1 MKRVVSRSLWAVAG
15 LFVLYM
21 LLIRVFAAWVQ
32 MVPEQATQVV
42 QQLFAIEVEFD
53 TMDVQQSWAGIDVH
67 AQNLRIKTD
76 NWHVKVVDLAID
88 FQLLAPFWPT
98 LAYGEQL
105 QVSQAELVVYSSNHS
120 VANEW
125 SSDDVL
131 ALLSKLWRRVDV
143 RDVLIQGS
151 VASIDAFYIDSFNAS
166 RAERWSILA
175 DVSVNHL
182 GHYPPTSFQISAR
195 LDEDQFGLLS
205 EGEVVVRQKQPF
217 ELAGLADFFPDADL
231 LLERIPQ
238 GSLSLNAQAIINKRK
253 LRQLSFDLS
262 LDQLVWKTDDLSL
275 PRSVSAQLDWHGG
288 VSTQNSGDQMSMTL
302 TNLRFNHQPVKSFS
316 PVRLTL
322 DDQVLSLSLKQASLL
337 PYQSALHHVF
347 GDAVQ
352 ALQRIDVRDI
362 SLKFDL
368 LSFSLLR
375 LNLALDA
382 LDWQG
387 ELFKVSANNIR
398 VIKELDSIK
407 VQFDEPIKARTNLT
421 QQQDYILDMG
431 SEWFFKLQED
441 HQAWSLAKHQAWL
454 NDIPIELFAS
464 GYSEGLLNAQLDLKA
479 SNLEQIKTQL
489 LPYEVMSSHLKAWLQ
504 TALVYGDQI
513 EASAQFSGS
522 WKEFDLVN
530 KPPKFEVN
538 ALIHNTVLK
547 FNPRWPA
554 LEGFTAKLAFTP
566 FDLRIQADQAQLFDA
581 KVENI
586 TAQINQLDQPDAV
599 LQLSGR
605 VVTQAQNG
613 LNFLMASPLA
623 ETLGLEYAIKQTL
636 KADGDWIIGLDKI
649 VIPLGKTDQKTQV
662 TGFVDFNNGQ
672 LTLFEQVTLSKLDG
686 RLNFSEQGVWAK
698 ELTAQAFNGV
708 VKASVNSPAE
718 AGVIDLAVNG
728 RANLT
733 GEFGFKGKLP
743 WQLNASIPFA
753 NKQGSTLKVDLS
765 VEPQALTSDWPY
777 PLATENLKT
786 TDFKADL
793 LYQDISLIVK
803 ADLANII
810 HLNSSLHTQ
819 GDGVLKLDY
828 AHIQLGEQTSKSWK
842 NAPGVQFQGRLKQ
855 LDIDKL
861 LNQASVL
868 SYFTVNKAKRS
879 SVLRG
884 VAWHAANLD
893 IDQVIFLKQV
903 YPSVELNW
911 SSLEPDLSIHL
922 VAEADYL
929 KAFMKYDAV
938 TGLDV
943 TVNKLALVLPQTDW
957 MQEDSVLNQ
966 CLAPIGKQLWPAIHF
981 SGANISLDQRHIN
994 QLEFQ
999 LTDSVQQ
1006 RHLSDLKF
1014 KFANQ
1019 AGQGEGEYRWDKQV
1033 NKSHVELALTSQRVD
1048 GLSEFAGFK
1057 KGFTGNKGRLD
1068 VKVGWLGGFEC
1079 FRLDQL
1085 NGSASMRFE
1094 NGAIEQI
1101 EPGFARLLG
1110 LLSVDSVLRR
1120 LRLDLKDV
1128 TEKGLDYEY
1137 IKAKAVFKDAKL
1149 KLNEFNMKSPGVSV
1163 EMQGD
1168 LLLTQKTFDLKAT
1181 VTPALGAALPAV
1193 AGLLGLANPVT
1204 GVLVYVL
1211 AKNLPFINEDI
1222 VSYDYKISG
1231 PWLEPEVV
1239 SSGGSVLFK

>member
-1 MKRVVSRSLWAVAG
+1 
-15 LFVLYM
+15 
-21 LLIRVFAAWVQ
+21 
-32 MVPEQATQVV
+32 
-42 QQLFAIEVEFD
+42 
-53 TMDVQQSWAGIDVH
+53 
-67 AQNLRIKTD
+67 
-76 NWHVKVVDLAID
+76 
-88 FQLLAPFWPT
+88 
-98 LAYGEQL
+98 
-105 QVSQAELVVYSSNHS
+105 
-120 VANEW
+120 
-125 SSDDVL
+125 
-131 ALLSKLWRRVDV
+131 
-143 RDVLIQGS
+143 
-151 VASIDAFYIDSFNAS
+151 
-166 RAERWSILA
+166 
-175 DVSVNHL
+175 
-182 GHYPPTSFQISAR
+182 
-195 LDEDQFGLLS
+195 
-205 EGEVVVRQKQPF
+205 
-217 ELAGLADFFPDADL
+217 
-231 LLERIPQ
+231 
-238 GSLSLNAQAIINKRK
+238 
-253 LRQLSFDLS
+253 LS
-262 LDQLVWKTDDLSL
+262 LDQLIWKTDDLSL
-275 PRSVSAQLDWHGG
+275 PRSVSAQLDWHGT
-288 VSTQNSGDQMSMTL
+288 VSTQDSGEQMSMTL

-316 PVRLTL
+316 PVRVTL
-322 DDQVLSLSLKQASLL
+322 DDQLLSLSLKQASLL
-337 PYQSALHHVF
+337 PYQSALYHVF

-362 SLKFDL
+362 SLTFDL
-368 LSFSLLR
+368 RSFSLLR

-387 ELFKVSANNIR
+387 ELFQVSANNIR

-407 VQFDEPIKARTNLT
+407 VQFDEPITAQTRLT
-421 QQQDYILDMG
+421 QQQNYTLDMG

-464 GYSEGLLNAQLDLKA
+464 GDSEGLLNAQLDLKA

-489 LPYEVMSSHLKAWLQ
+489 LPYEIMSSHLKAWLQ
-504 TALVYGDQI
+504 TALVHGDQI

-554 LEGFTAKLAFTP
+554 LEGFTAKLVFTP
-566 FDLRIQADQAQLFDA
+566 FDLRIQADQAQLFGA

-586 TAQINQLDQPDAV
+586 TAQINQLDNSDV
-599 LQLSGR
+599 MLQLSGR

-623 ETLGLEYAIKQTL
+623 ETLGLEYAIKQIL

-649 VIPLGKTDQKTQV
+649 VIPLGNTGQTTQV

-672 LTLFEQVTLSKLDG
+672 LTLFDQVTLSKLDG
-686 RLNFSEQGVWAK
+686 RLSFSEQGVWVK
-698 ELTAQAFNGV
+698 DLTAQAFNGA
-708 VKASVNSPAE
+708 VKASVNSLTE
-718 AGVIDLAVNG
+718 TGVIDLTMDG

-733 GEFGFKGKLP
+733 GEFGLNGELP
-743 WQLNASIPFA
+743 WQINASMPFV
-753 NKQGSTLKVDLS
+753 NKQGSQLKVNLS
-765 VEPQALTSDWPY
+765 VAPQVLTSDWPY
-777 PLATENLKT
+777 PLASEDLKT
-786 TDFKADL
+786 TDFKVDL
-793 LYQDISLIVK
+793 FYQGMNLIVN
-803 ADLANII
+803 ADLANI
-810 HLNSSLHTQ
+810 LYVNSSFRTQ
-819 GDGVLKLDY
+819 TDGTLLLDF
-828 AHIQLGEQTSKSWK
+828 AHIQLGEQTSQSWK
-842 NAPGVQFQGRLKQ
+842 NAPGVQLQGRLKR
-855 LDIDKL
+855 LDIDTL
-861 LNQASVL
+861 LKRASVL
-868 SYFTVNKAKRS
+868 SAFTANKTKQP
-879 SVLRG
+879 SVLKN
-884 VAWHAANLD
+884 VVWHAANVNV
-893 IDQVIFLKQV
+893 DQITFLKKV
-903 YPSVELNW
+903 YPSVGLSW

-929 KAFMKYDAV
+929 KAFMKYDAE

-943 TVNKLALVLPQTDW
+943 TVNKLALVLPKTDLI
-957 MQEDSVLNQ
+957 EADSGLHQ
-966 CLAPIGKQLWPAIHF
+966 CLEPISQQIWPKIRF
-981 SGANISLDQRHIN
+981 SGTNISIDQRYIN

-999 LTDSVQQ
+999 LTDTVQQ
-1006 RHLSDLKF
+1006 RQLSDLKF

-1019 AGQGEGEYRWDKQV
+1019 AGQGEGSYRWDKQV
-1033 NKSHVELALTSQRVD
+1033 NQSHVALALVSRRVD
-1048 GLSEFAGFK
+1048 ALSEFAGFK
-1057 KGFTGNKGRLD
+1057 KGFTGNKGKLD
-1068 VKVGWLGGFEC
+1068 AQVNWLGGLEC
-1079 FRLDQL
+1079 FRLAQL

-1094 NGAIEQI
+1094 NGVIEQI

-1137 IKAKAVFKDAKL
+1137 IKAKAVLKDAKL
-1149 KLNEFNMKSPGVSV
+1149 KLNEFSMKSPGVSV

-1231 PWLEPEVV
+1231 PWLEPEVI